1 LDVGPRSD
9 ASRRVRVPVG
19 GPSSGRWRAIGLVL
33 FGLMLG
39 SGVAIHASS
48 ERALQRVVAIPPE
61 ALDLAVAPEAV
72 GRERGRHL
80 ATAVAQCHFCHG
92 SDLAGAEL
100 ADDPL
105 IGRLWASNLTA
116 GRGGIGRH
124 YERRDW
130 VRAIRHGLAPDGRS
144 LLLMPSA
151 HLAALS
157 DEDLASLIGWLEALP
172 PVDAERPRRRVGW
185 LARLAIATG
194 RAPDLFAAREAGS
207 GQAPERS
214 VRAEA
219 TARYG
224 RYLVDVGGCRVC
236 HRDDLSGGLH
246 PLSLP
251 GEPPPPDLR
260 PGGALAAWSREDFAR
275 AMREGTRPG
284 GEPIDREYMPWP
296 GFAGLSDLEIEAIWI
311 YLRSLDVDEGR
322 ALASAMR

>member
-1 LDVGPRSD
+1 
-9 ASRRVRVPVG
+9 
-19 GPSSGRWRAIGLVL
+19 
-33 FGLMLG
+33 MLG

-246 PLSLP
+246 PLSCP
-251 GEPPPPDLR
+251 GSRRLR
-260 PGGALAAWSREDFAR
+260 SPTGRGARRLESRGLRAGHARGNTSRRRADRSRVHALARLRRTERPRDRGDLDLSAVAR
-275 AMREGTRPG
+275 RR
-284 GEPIDREYMPWP
+284 R
-296 GFAGLSDLEIEAIWI
+296 
-311 YLRSLDVDEGR
+311 GR